1 MTQKKSLIK
10 IKRQL
15 APGSA
20 PGQVVSPRQSGPTN
34 VKVIA
39 YGPDTFAEQRNAGL
53 DEIADLRTRFPIV
66 WIDVTGL
73 GDADAIVAIGEQFG
87 LHRLALE
94 DAVNTHQR
102 PKAEEYDDHLFLIAR
117 MLRESK
123 SGETEQVALFLGDG
137 FLITLQED
145 AGDSFEP
152 VRERIRQ
159 CKGRIRSAGAD
170 YLCYALID
178 AIIDAYFPVLERF
191 GELLEDLED
200 AVVRFPDPEHA
211 GDLHHM
217 KRDLL
222 MFRRAVWPHREMI
235 NSLIRDEHPL
245 ISADT
250 RPFLRDCYDHTIQLM
265 DIIETYREVAS
276 SLIDVYISSVSIKL
290 NEVMKTLTIVATVFM
305 PLGFI
310 ASLYGMNFDRSASPL
325 NMPELGW
332 YFGYPFALLLMMAS
346 AAGLL
351 WYSWRKGWL
360 GGAPRK

>member
-1 MTQKKSLIK
+1 MGRKKSLVK
-10 IKRQL
+10 IKRHL
-15 APGSA
+15 APGSS
-20 PGQVVSPRQSGPTN
+20 PGQVISPRQSGPTK
-34 VKVIA
+34 VKVLA
-39 YGPDTFAEQRNAGL
+39 YGPDAFIHERNVAL
-53 DEIADLRTRFPIV
+53 EEIAELRAKFPVV
-66 WIDVTGL
+66 WIDIAGL
-73 GDADAIVAIGEQFG
+73 GNADLIVRIGEQFG

-117 MLRESK
+117 MLREGQSVD
-123 SGETEQVALFLGDG
+123 TEQVAFFLGQG

-145 AGDSFEP
+145 PGDCFEP
-152 VRERIRQ
+152 VRDRIRQ
-159 CKGRIRSAGAD
+159 SKGRIRSAGAD

-200 AVVRFPDPEHA
+200 VVVRNPDPEHA
-211 GDLHHM
+211 GELHHM

-245 ISADT
+245 ISRET

-276 SLIDVYISSVSIKL
+276 SLIDVYISSVSVKL

-305 PLGFI
+305 PLSFI
-310 ASLYGMNFDRSASPL
+310 ASLYGMNFDRAASPW

-332 YFGYPFALLLMMAS
+332 YFGYPFALLLMAVS

-351 WYSWRKGWL
+351 WYSWKKGWL
-360 GGAPRK
+360 SGSPRK